1 MDSFGHYSILER
13 IGEGAL
19 GELFRARDTR
29 LGRTVALRL
38 VSPDLVADQAR
49 KDSLLADA
57 AAAAGLSHPHIAA
70 LFEFGEDHGRVFL
83 AHEYVPGQS
92 MQALFVGRPF
102 DVNLALELSV
112 QVADA
117 LAEGHR
123 QGIVHGGLRPA
134 TVYVTP
140 KDQTKVIDFGFGS
153 WTAAGAGRKAVAEQ
167 LATGQEPAIPHGDAL
182 TMYLSP
188 EQVLG
193 ERADA
198 RSDIFALGVILYQ
211 MLTGRAPFAGGTP
224 GGTALKILQTTPP
237 PPSRQNR
244 TLPVGFD
251 NIAARALAKSLDK
264 RYASAGMMAADIRA
278 LADQLNVPVT
288 SEVHRWKEETSSRPW
303 RRVLKRAAIALIV
316 LAVIGGLAAVAWS
329 QRAAIRRLLA
339 RDPAVSKPTV
349 VVMPFDVAPVDSSKA
364 YIGLGFAE
372 DLAARLGEVPGLSV
386 VGRSMIRETPVPAA
400 EELARRLS
408 AGAALRGTIRPGPY
422 ALHVDVQLVEAKTG
436 QVVWGEHF
444 ARDPRQGPAVQAEI
458 AKQVAERLRLPIP
471 TGNRWAR
478 AQSRQVD
485 AVGYDLYLQARDAVA
500 RRDRT
505 KAIALYRQAVETDSK
520 LIEARAGLSEAL
532 FQEDFYSGGAG
543 ETNTI
548 DRAREEAEAALAVDP
563 EMPRAQMAAGL
574 SASTAIAA
582 ASSLGRALSLDASF
596 GEAWQHAGDLIVDV
610 DPQRAIAFY
619 QQALALDPALDA
631 NHRNV
636 AIALEMIN
644 RLPDA
649 ELAIA
654 RGQSARPD
662 RPWWLQMRAEFEII
676 RENYDRA
683 VELLASDPST
693 ESTPFAWLL
702 GRIGALRL
710 AGRTNEAKSDAVSL
724 TTKFPWFCEG
734 QAVLAGLELDGGD
747 KARAKAIADTV
758 FAQTSSPSA
767 PMQALQCAAMTSAAL
782 GDAQGT
788 ATYLSKVA
796 GDEHALRVWTRN
808 GTYTV
813 ALSLRRNWYP
823 WNKVSAS
830 APMQQ
835 AMNSLKQSLDRLRDE
850 ALRRLPTPAT
860 AMTEK

>member
-1 MDSFGHYSILER
+1 MESFGHYTILER

-19 GELFRARDTR
+19 GELYRARDTR

-38 VSPDLVADQAR
+38 VSPDLVSDQAR
-49 KDSLLADA
+49 KDALLADA

-70 LFEFGEDHGRVFL
+70 LFEFGEEHGRVFL
-83 AHEYVPGQS
+83 AHEFVPGQS

-102 DVNLALELSV
+102 DVNLALEFSV
-112 QVADA
+112 QIADA

-123 QGIVHGGLRPA
+123 QGIVHGELRPA
-134 TVYVTP
+134 TIYVTP

-153 WTAAGAGRKAVAEQ
+153 WTAAGAARRAVAEQ
-167 LATGQEPAIPHGDAL
+167 LATGHEPAIPHGDTLA
-182 TMYLSP
+182 MYLSP

-193 ERADA
+193 ERADG
-198 RSDIFALGVILYQ
+198 RSDVFALGVILYQ
-211 MLTGRAPFAGGTP
+211 MLTGRAPFVGGTP

-237 PPSRQNR
+237 PPSRQIR

-264 RYASAGMMAADIRA
+264 RYASTSLMAADIRA
-278 LADQLNVPVT
+278 LADELNVPVT
-288 SEVHRWKEETSSRPW
+288 SELHRWKEETRSRPW
-303 RRVLKRAAIALIV
+303 QRALKRVAIVMAV
-316 LAVIGGLAAVAWS
+316 LAVLGGIGAAVWS
-329 QRAAIRRLLA
+329 QREAIRRFLA

-349 VVMPFDVAPVDSSKA
+349 VVMPFDVAPADPGKA
-364 YIGLGFAE
+364 YIGLGFSE

-386 VGRSMIRETPVPAA
+386 VGRSMIRETPVPSA
-400 EELARRLS
+400 EALARRLN
-408 AGAALRGTIRPGPY
+408 AGAALRGTVRPGPY

-458 AKQVAERLRLPIP
+458 AKQVAERLRLPMP

-500 RRDRT
+500 RRDR
-505 KAIALYRQAVETDSK
+505 ARGIALFRQAVETDSK
-520 LIEARAGLSEAL
+520 LIEARVGLSEAL
-532 FQEDFYSGGAG
+532 YQADFYSGGSG
-543 ETNTI
+543 DTNTI

-563 EMPRAQMAAGL
+563 ELPRAQLAAGL
-574 SASTAIAA
+574 SAPTAIAA
-582 ASSLGRALSLDASF
+582 ASSIGRALSLDASL
-596 GEAWQHAGDLIVDV
+596 GEAWQHAGDLVV
-610 DPQRAIAFY
+610 GLDPQRAIALY
-619 QQALALDPALDA
+619 QQAIALDPALDA
-631 NHRNV
+631 VHRDV
-636 AIALEMIN
+636 AIAFEMLN
-644 RLPDA
+644 RLPDG
-649 ELAIA
+649 EQAIE

-662 RPWWLQMRAEFEII
+662 RPWWLQLRARIEIV

-683 VELLASDPST
+683 VELLGSDPST
-693 ESTPFAWLL
+693 ESAPFVWLL

-710 AGRTNEAKSDAVSL
+710 AGKTDAARSEAVSL

-734 QAVLAGLELDGGD
+734 QAVLAGLTLDGGD
-747 KARAKAIADTV
+747 NARARTIADTV

-767 PMQALQCAAMTSAAL
+767 PAQALQCAAMTSAAI
-782 GDAQGT
+782 GDAPGT
-788 ATYLSKVA
+788 ASYLSKLA
-796 GDEHALRVWTRN
+796 GDERALRVWTRN
-808 GTYTV
+808 GTYTM
-813 ALSLRRNWYP
+813 ALSLGRNWYP

-835 AMNSLKQSLDRLRDE
+835 AMSALKQSLDRLRE
-850 ALRRLPTPAT
+850 EELRRLPTPAT
-860 AMTEK
+860 AMAEK